1 MDKMTMKVK
10 VEHVDSAERVG
21 QLEKIDK
28 LREYGVGEEIKLP
41 QVRAP
46 MENIIFWIAVY

>member
-10 VEHVDSAERVG
+10 VERMDSAERVG

-28 LREYGVGEEIKLP
+28 LREFGVGEEIKLP
-41 QVRAP
+41 QVRVLL
-46 MENIIFWIAVY
+46 ENTTLWIAVY